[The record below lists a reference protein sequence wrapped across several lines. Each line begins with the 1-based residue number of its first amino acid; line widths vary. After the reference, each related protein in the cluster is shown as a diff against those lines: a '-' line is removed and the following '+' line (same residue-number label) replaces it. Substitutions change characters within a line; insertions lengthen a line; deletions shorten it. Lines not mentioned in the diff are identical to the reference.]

1 MEALKPKVIIMYEG
15 KDVSG
20 DFRPIIKDIT
30 FRDYLDGKASEIS
43 MSLSNKFGYFFGDW
57 YPQIDDRIDVMMGYE
72 GSGLLDAGT
81 FFVDETD
88 MYGSRSGDDF
98 SLRAMSIQSSAL
110 NSASHKI
117 CYSNKP
123 IADIATTIADSLGCS
138 ITGELSGTF
147 SGVQTETNLAFLN
160 RIAKEHG
167 RILKIDNGA
176 IILYPIN
183 DLGSNSLLTIKKQD
197 TLNYRISDVAAGRI
211 SRVMVKW
218 WDRDKKKMIEG
229 EYDVKVKGGGSIV
242 VWQEIASSEDATERA
257 RDMLAERNKGG
268 LSFEIEM
275 LGDTRLRAGVS
286 IEASGFGR
294 FDTTYYISEACH
306 QITNNAGYITRITL
320 NKNR

>member
-1 MEALKPKVIIMYEG
+1 METLKPKVVIMYEG

-20 DFRPIIKDIT
+20 DFHSIIKEIT

-43 MSLSNKFGYFFGDW
+43 MSLSNRFGYFFGDW
-57 YPQIDDRIDVMMGYE
+57 YPQIDDKIDVMIGYD
-72 GSGLLDAGT
+72 GGGLLDAGT
-81 FFVDETD
+81 FYVDETD
-88 MYGSRSGDDF
+88 MYGSRSGDEF
-98 SLRAMSIQSSAL
+98 SLRAMSIQSSAI
-110 NSASHKI
+110 NSSAHKV
-117 CYSNKP
+117 CYNNKP
-123 IADIATTIADSLGCS
+123 IADITTAIAGALGCS

-160 RIAKEHG
+160 RIAKERG
-167 RILKIDNGA
+167 RILKIDNGT

-183 DLGSNSLLTIKKQD
+183 DLGNESTLTIKKQD

-211 SRVMVKW
+211 SRVIVKW

-242 VWQEIASSEDATERA
+242 AWQEVASSKDATDRA
-257 RDMLAERNKGG
+257 RDMIAQRNKGG

-275 LGDTRLRAGVS
+275 MGDTRLRAGVS
-286 IEASGFGR
+286 IEVSGFGR
-294 FDTTYYISEACH
+294 FDSNYYISEANH
-306 QITNNAGYITRITL
+306 QITHSAGYTTRITL